1 MLARKVAVLIYGR
14 AIAFGLSLAIP
25 IALTRLLIRDEYGTY
40 QQLVLVYVSIQA
52 LLLLGTPQSLQYFFP
67 RMETAERPQ
76 LIRQT
81 WGLLGLA

>member
-40 QQLVLVYVSIQA
+40 QQLVLVLFS
-52 LLLLGTPQSLQYFFP
+52 
-67 RMETAERPQ
+67 
-76 LIRQT
+76 
-81 WGLLGLA
+81 